1 MSSPSADPR
10 LPLTDADMAEL
21 ERRLDELPAT
31 LEPLDLGMSDGYLV
45 GVLLQPQPVAEADWL
60 RYVFDTDGRPV
71 PPGVATEPIA
81 ALLRRRHA
89 ELNRAIHHRQ
99 WFDPWVFELD
109 DEADPLETV
118 LPWVAGFATA
128 LTHFPALTRIDSP
141 ELLEPLAVLYRSF
154 DPEDLEDADDLLALV
169 DELEPPA
176 DLADAVEALVSSS
189 LLIAD
194 VSRPQQGQSAS
205 RAGARTPRRPGG
217 SGGKPRSGPPRGR
230 R

>member
-1 MSSPSADPR
+1 MHAAPADPR
-10 LPLTDADMAEL
+10 QPLTDADLAEL
-21 ERRLDELPAT
+21 ERRLDELPDF
-31 LEPLDLGMSDGYLV
+31 LEPLDLGMADGYLV
-45 GVLLQPQPVAEADWL
+45 GVLLQPQSVAEPDWL
-60 RYVFDTDGRPV
+60 RYVLDADGQI
-71 PPGVATEPIA
+71 PPCDIDPEPIA

-118 LPWVAGFATA
+118 LPWVAGFAIA
-128 LTHFPALTRIDSP
+128 MEHFPALTRLDSA

-154 DPEDLEDADDLLALV
+154 SPEDLEDADELLALIE
-169 DELEPPA
+169 ELEPPA

-194 VSRPQQGQSAS
+194 VSRPQQGQSAA

-217 SGGKPRSGPPRGR
+217 AAGKPRSGPPRGR